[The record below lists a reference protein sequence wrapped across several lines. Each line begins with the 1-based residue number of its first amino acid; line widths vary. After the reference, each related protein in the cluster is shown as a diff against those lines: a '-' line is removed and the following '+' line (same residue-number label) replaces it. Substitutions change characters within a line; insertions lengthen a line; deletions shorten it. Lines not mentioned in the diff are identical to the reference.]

1 MGQARK
7 HSPGTGHKPPKQ
19 RPIMFLMFGLWSINP
34 WDLQVFHRVGPP
46 SGPWKARCPSSQHLQ
61 PLRYTHSMENS
72 TQTDPL
78 RQTDRQETGAQ
89 FAGRR
94 AAKATLA
101 TFVAGTILAIALRWL
116 SFHFA
121 SGILATTA
129 AMLLFAPASFATVVL
144 GWGKP
149 MRFRLAF
156 LAFALFLLTFLLWN
170 NVMLPGLST
179 ENAIR
184 VFKQNMLRWTLGL
197 FFGIL
202 SLRFVQWTTGIGIA
216 SEPHACDDPTGLPS
230 SQISLAKILAITAAC
245 AVGAETVRRLMIL
258 PGADKMLYLHGI
270 LGGILLGVRWSVL
283 FWLLRWRS
291 WRIAG
296 LILWIAIDAI
306 IRWMTDAIVGLVPY
320 LLFLLLRK
328 EEISL
333 DALHH
338 SYVVVSS
345 RTPMTLWQ
353 AFIFL
358 WLSSLQTSIILGGI
372 AIFRGLGYP
381 IQYLGSK
388 TITEEER

>member
-1 MGQARK
+1 
-7 HSPGTGHKPPKQ
+7 
-19 RPIMFLMFGLWSINP
+19 
-34 WDLQVFHRVGPP
+34 
-46 SGPWKARCPSSQHLQ
+46 
-61 PLRYTHSMENS
+61 MEKS

-156 LAFALFLLTFLLWN
+156 LAFALFLLSFLLWN
-170 NVMLPGLST
+170 NVMLPGLSK
-179 ENAIR
+179 EYAIR
-184 VFKQNMLRWTLGL
+184 AFKQNMLHWSLYL

-216 SEPHACDDPTGLPS
+216 SEAYVCDEPTGLPS
-230 SQISLAKILAITAAC
+230 SQISLAKILAIAAVC
-245 AVGAETVRRLMIL
+245 AVATETVRRLMNL
-258 PGADKMLYLHGI
+258 PEEDTRSYLPVILHGI

-333 DALHH
+333 DALYH

-381 IQYLGSK
+381 IQYLHSK
-388 TITEEER
+388 R

>member
-1 MGQARK
+1 
-7 HSPGTGHKPPKQ
+7 
-19 RPIMFLMFGLWSINP
+19 
-34 WDLQVFHRVGPP
+34 
-46 SGPWKARCPSSQHLQ
+46 
-61 PLRYTHSMENS
+61 MENS

-170 NVMLPGLST
+170 NVMLPGLSK

-184 VFKQNMLRWTLGL
+184 AFKQNMLHWTFYL

-216 SEPHACDDPTGLPS
+216 SEANICDEPTGLPS

-245 AVGAETVRRLMIL
+245 AVAVETVRRLMNH
-258 PGADKMLYLHGI
+258 PGRDTASYLHGI
-270 LGGILLGVRWSVL
+270 LGGSLLGIQWSVL
-283 FWLLRWRS
+283 FWLLRWNS

-296 LILWIAIDAI
+296 LILWIAIAAI
-306 IRWMTDAIVGLVPY
+306 IRWTTDTIVGQ
-320 LLFLLLRK
+320 FTDLLLVWK

-333 DALHH
+333 DDLY
-338 SYVVVSS
+338 YVVVSS
-345 RTPMTLWQ
+345 RTPLMTLGQAMQFLWQ
-353 AFIFL
+353 A
-358 WLSSLQTSIILGGI
+358 SLQTAIILGGI
-372 AIFRGLGYP
+372 ASFRGLGYP
-381 IQYLGSK
+381 IQYLHSK
-388 TITEEER
+388 R